1 MRAEV
6 VEEAM
11 DELVEGRDGRTR
23 CGWCGH
29 DPLYV
34 AYHDDEWGRPVRDDA
49 RLFEKLCL
57 EGFQAGLAWIT
68 ILRKRDAFRE
78 VFHGF
83 DPARVAAMTDADV
96 TRLLTDARI
105 VRHRGKIEAV
115 IHNAQ
120 RLLAF
125 QDQHGSF
132 SDHVW
137 SYAPDSHRP
146 PARMADVPASTTAST
161 ALSRDLRARGWRYVG
176 PTTAYA
182 FMQSMGLVNDHL
194 QACQVAP
201 AATR

>member
-1 MRAEV
+1 V
-6 VEEAM
+6 VEEAS
-11 DELVEGRDGRTR
+11 DGLVVGTDGRAR
-23 CGWCGH
+23 CWWCGD

-34 AYHDDEWGRPVRDDA
+34 AYHDDEWGRSVRDDG

-83 DPARVAAMTDADV
+83 DPARVADMREADV
-96 TRLLTDARI
+96 TRLLADARI
-105 VRHRGKIEAV
+105 VRHRGKIEAA

-120 RLLAF
+120 RLREF

-137 SYAPDSHRP
+137 SFAPDTHRR
-146 PARMADVPASTTAST
+146 PARPDDVPASTAASA
-161 ALSRDLRARGWRYVG
+161 ALSRDLRGRGWRYVG

-194 QACQVAP
+194 EGCEVAP
-201 AATR
+201 DFSR